1 MDSVLIS
8 FFVLFSILLFF
19 FYFCL
24 MLCYF
29 TSRANEEIF
38 SKYDIT
44 DYFSISVQLKTIVY
58 LLFTYLLGEW

>member
-8 FFVLFSILLFF
+8 FFVLFSSLLFF
-19 FYFCL
+19 SFCL
-24 MLCYF
+24 MLCSF

-38 SKYDIT
+38 SKCNVT

-58 LLFTYLLGEW
+58 LLFTYLLGE